1 MLGKQWGAVAP
12 LLQAVALV
20 APLRIA
26 SGIFSTAMSG
36 LGRADIGLANNLVS
50 LVVFALACLCG
61 VRWGAEGLAGA
72 YAVAVV
78 ISFVLN
84 FPRSSRALG
93 ISSRQLYAACRS
105 SLISGL
111 VMMAVVACAR
121 LAVHD
126 LSEIVRL
133 PVLVAL
139 GAVAYLGTS
148 SVLDRAVWTDAKK
161 LVAALR
167 APASAA

>member
-1 MLGKQWGAVAP
+1 
-12 LLQAVALV
+12 
-20 APLRIA
+20 
-26 SGIFSTAMSG
+26 
-36 LGRADIGLANNLVS
+36 LANNLVS

-84 FPRSSRALG
+84 FPRSSRVLG

-121 LAVHD
+121 LAVRD
-126 LSEIVRL
+126 LSEIIRL

>member
-1 MLGKQWGAVAP
+1 M
-12 LLQAVALV
+12 
-20 APLRIA
+20 
-26 SGIFSTAMSG
+26 
-36 LGRADIGLANNLVS
+36 
-50 LVVFALACLCG
+50 VFALACLCG